1 MTAHFPNLNDILIP
15 GPSGDRLFR
24 PPLVMGILNVTPDS
38 FSDGG
43 RHSGN
48 AVQHAERMLAD
59 GADVLDIGG
68 ESTRPGAAAVT
79 VEEEIARTAPV
90 IAELR
95 KRGCLAPISIDT
107 MKAAVAKAALDAGA
121 DIVNDVSAATHD
133 PAMLFL
139 CAERKCVL
147 VLMHMRGT
155 PRDMQT
161 RTDYADVVGE
171 VRHYLHARVEAAVK
185 AGVTRQRLWID
196 PGFGFAKLPQHNC
209 ELVAGLEKL
218 AQLGLPVLLGA
229 SRKSTLGQLTGR
241 PVEDREPESLAAGLI
256 AALNGASILR
266 VHEPGPM
273 KRALTVA
280 QAMTQKTQGNG

>member
-1 MTAHFPNLNDILIP
+1 MNVRFPKLPDIKIP

-43 RHSGN
+43 AH
-48 AVQHAERMLAD
+48 VQPAEHALQMIAD
-59 GADVLDIGG
+59 GADVIDIGG
-68 ESTRPGAAAVT
+68 ESTRPGASAVG

-90 IAELR
+90 ITELR
-95 KRGCLAPISIDT
+95 KRGCVAPISIDT
-107 MKAAVAKAALDAGA
+107 MKAGVATAALDAGA
-121 DIVNDVSAATHD
+121 NIVNDVSAATHD
-133 PAMLFL
+133 PAMLAL
-139 CAERKCVL
+139 CAARKCVL
-147 VLMHMRGT
+147 ILMHMRGD
-155 PRDMQT
+155 PRDMQKH
-161 RTDYADVVGE
+161 TDYADLVGE
-171 VRHYLHARVEAAVK
+171 VRNYLHARVEAAVK
-185 AGVTRQRLWID
+185 AGVARQRLWID

-209 ELVAGLEKL
+209 ELVARLDEID
-218 AQLGLPVLLGA
+218 QLGLPVMVGA
-229 SRKSTLGQLTGR
+229 SRKSTLGHLTGR